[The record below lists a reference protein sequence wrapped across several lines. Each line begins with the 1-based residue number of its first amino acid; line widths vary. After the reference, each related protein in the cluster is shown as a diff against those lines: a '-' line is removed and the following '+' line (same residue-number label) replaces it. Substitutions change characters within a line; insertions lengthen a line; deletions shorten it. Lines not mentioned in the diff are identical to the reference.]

1 VCRAAAEAEQMQQ
14 QQDEAR
20 VLQRKTLELEAVRN
34 EVVRRNT
41 EQSAR
46 VDQLAI
52 SVQVYVCV
60 CV

>member
-1 VCRAAAEAEQMQQ
+1 MRQQ
-14 QQDEAR
+14 QEEAR
-20 VLQRKTLELEAVRN
+20 DLQRKTLELEAVRN
-34 EVVRRNT
+34 EVVRRNA